1 MRSPQ
6 SLRKIGSILL
16 AVILLP
22 ALVYSVYELNSLN
35 SSEQLLN
42 EIYQRQ
48 LDVIL
53 FSLNQYSWD
62 VANSWASALTNIME
76 NTAETDER
84 ETGSRI
90 SEFLSSR
97 MAISTVLVADTAFH
111 TIALYHRGHK
121 SPVTS
126 ADMRSSLEEAGTRI
140 ARLKRL
146 QKAEYRKL
154 EPVIVSGRDTS
165 NRQIALVFL
174 GVTRSS
180 TYLLGFVLE
189 PASFIREA
197 LSTRINDVAGDEFIL
212 AVVRQGERA
221 PVYSNVPVELNELRQ
236 RKELWLFPDY
246 TLGIRVRGETI
257 DEVVRARFYRNL
269 FLLLLLDLILIGG
282 AWIVYRTLR
291 QEMELVRLKSDFVSN
306 VSHELRT
313 PLSLIRMYAETLHM
327 GRIRDP
333 ERVQG
338 YYATML
344 QETERLTRLINNIL
358 NFSRM
363 EAGKKQY
370 QMRETDLSVLVEK
383 VLEMYAPHLESLGF
397 TIASACPEVPP
408 ILGDEESL
416 AESLINI
423 LDNAAKYS
431 DADKRIRVATGVR
444 DGTVFVE
451 VEDHGIGIAPEQ
463 REKIFEKFY
472 RISGSLVHNTK
483 GSGLGLALVKYIVE
497 AHGGAIRVRSAPGE
511 GSTFT
516 LSFPAQPEAGFQE
529 DHKTLPRS

>member
-16 AVILLP
+16 VVILLP
-22 ALVYSVYELNSLN
+22 ALVYSVYEINSLN
-35 SSEQLLN
+35 TSEQLLN

-53 FSLNQYSWD
+53 FSLNQYAWD
-62 VANSWASALTNIME
+62 VANSWASTLTNIME
-76 NTAETDER
+76 NTAGADDR
-84 ETGSRI
+84 ETGNRI
-90 SEFLSSR
+90 AEFLSSR
-97 MAISTVLVADTAFH
+97 TAISTVLVADTAYR
-111 TIALYHRGHK
+111 TIGLYHRGQE

-126 ADMRSSLEEAGTRI
+126 ADMRSSLDEARPRITR
-140 ARLKRL
+140 LTRL

-189 PASFIREA
+189 PASFIREV
-197 LSTRINDVAGDEFIL
+197 LSARINDVAGGEFIL
-212 AVVRQGERA
+212 AVVRQGEPA
-221 PVYSNVPVELNELRQ
+221 PVYSNLPVEVNALRQ

-246 TLGIRVRGETI
+246 TLGIRVQGETI
-257 DEVVRARFYRNL
+257 DEVVRSRFYRNL
-269 FLLLLLDLILIGG
+269 FLLMLLDLILIGG

-291 QEMELVRLKSDFVSN
+291 QEVELVRLKSDFVSN

-313 PLSLIRMYAETLHM
+313 PLSLIRMYAETLHL

-333 ERVQG
+333 ERMQG

-370 QMRETDLSVLVEK
+370 QMRETDLSALVEK
-383 VLEMYAPHLESLGF
+383 VMEMYAPHLESLGF
-397 TIASACPEVPP
+397 TTATACIDVPP

-416 AESLINI
+416 AESLLNI

-431 DADKRIRVATGVR
+431 DSDKRIRVATGMR
-444 DGTVFVE
+444 DGNVFIE
-451 VEDHGIGIAPEQ
+451 VEDHGIGIAPDQ
-463 REKIFEKFY
+463 RDKIFEKFY

-497 AHGGAIRVRSAPGE
+497 AHGGTVRVRSTPGE
-511 GSTFT
+511 GSIFT
-516 LSFPAQPEAGFQE
+516 LSFPPKPEA
-529 DHKTLPRS
+529 RVS

>member
-6 SLRKIGSILL
+6 SLRKIGIILL
-16 AVILLP
+16 VVILLP
-22 ALVYSVYELNSLN
+22 ALVYSVYEINSLGTT
-35 SSEQLLN
+35 EQLMN

-53 FSLNQYSWD
+53 FSLNQYAWD
-62 VANSWASALTNIME
+62 VANSWASTLTNIME
-76 NTAETDER
+76 NTKGADDQ
-84 ETGSRI
+84 ETGRRL
-90 SEFLSSR
+90 SEFLASR
-97 MAISTVLVADTAFH
+97 RAISTVLVTDTVYH
-111 TIALYHRGHK
+111 SIALYHRGDE

-126 ADMRSSLEEAGTRI
+126 AEIRKSLDDAKTRI
-140 ARLKRL
+140 ARLIRL

-165 NRQIALVFL
+165 NKQIALLFL

-180 TYLLGFVLE
+180 TYLLGVILE
-189 PASFIREA
+189 PASFIREV
-197 LSTRINDVAGDEFIL
+197 LSGRINEVAGDEFVL
-212 AVVRQGERA
+212 AVVQRGESV
-221 PVYSNVPVELNELRQ
+221 PVYSNVPVEVNDLRQ

-246 TLGIRVRGETI
+246 TLGIRVQGETI
-257 DEVVRARFYRNL
+257 DEVVRARFYRNM

-291 QEMELVRLKSDFVSN
+291 QEVELVRLKSDFVSN

-333 ERVQG
+333 ERMQG

-344 QETERLTRLINNIL
+344 QETERLTRLVNNIL

-370 QMRETDLSVLVEK
+370 QMRETDLSALVRK
-383 VLEMYAPHLESLGF
+383 VLETYEPHLQNLGF
-397 TIASACPEVPP
+397 TISVHCHDVPL

-431 DADKRIRVATGVR
+431 DSDKRIRVATGR
-444 DGTVFVE
+444 LDGTVFVE
-451 VEDHGIGIAPEQ
+451 VEDHGIGIAPDQ

-472 RISGSLVHNTK
+472 RVSGGLVHNTK
-483 GSGLGLALVKYIVE
+483 GSGLGLALVKYIVD
-497 AHGGAIRVRSAPGE
+497 AHGGTVRVRSTPGE

-516 LSFPAQPEAGFQE
+516 LSFPAVPGAGS
-529 DHKTLPRS
+529 P